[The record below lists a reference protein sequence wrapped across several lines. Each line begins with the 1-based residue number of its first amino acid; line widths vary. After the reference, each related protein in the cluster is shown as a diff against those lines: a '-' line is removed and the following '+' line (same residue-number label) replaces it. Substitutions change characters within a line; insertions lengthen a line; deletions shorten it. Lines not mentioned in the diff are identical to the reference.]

1 MRTGKMRVSARH
13 ENRESLIRFYDA
25 AATGNDAVF
34 APARLAMQST
44 SSVSNLLAFFSL
56 DRPNSSPLLA
66 PGRGVEQ
73 YIDPDVLFGPGGRRP
88 LKTSKEKV

>member
-1 MRTGKMRVSARH
+1 MRIV
-13 ENRESLIRFYDA
+13 NPLYDFM
-25 AATGNDAVF
+25 TPQPPETTQFSPPPV
-34 APARLAMQST
+34 AMQST